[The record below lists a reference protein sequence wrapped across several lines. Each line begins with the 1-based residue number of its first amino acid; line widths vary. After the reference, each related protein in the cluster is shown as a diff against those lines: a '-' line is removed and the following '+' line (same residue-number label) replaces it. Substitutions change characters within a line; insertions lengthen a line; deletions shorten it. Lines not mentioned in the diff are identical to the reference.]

1 MKRSLLLVLLVVLAT
16 LPSVS
21 NGAEKGY
28 QKILGVWEFTAT
40 NAPQPYGKGTLSLK
54 EVNHQL
60 AGEFTVQGEVL
71 PIQKIG
77 FESEIL
83 SLEFEVENT
92 PIILKLKLKE
102 GQFEGKTDTP
112 EGAVSVNAK
121 PAPKK

>member
-1 MKRSLLLVLLVVLAT
+1 MKRSLLFVLLFVSAT
-16 LPSVS
+16 MPFVS

-28 QKILGVWEFTAT
+28 RKILGIWEFTAT
-40 NAPQPYGKGTLSLK
+40 NAPYPYGKGTLSLK
-54 EVNHQL
+54 EVNEQL
-60 AGEFTVQGEVL
+60 AGAFTVQGEVL
-71 PIQKIG
+71 PISKIG

-112 EGAVSVNAK
+112 EGPVTVNAK
-121 PAPKK
+121 PASKK